1 MGCSDKRKVPIWS
14 RERSIVALYVCRFQA
29 MRFPQDPQPLELES
43 GEKRRERQ
51 QQEQELANTIA
62 EEEGDDF

>member
-1 MGCSDKRKVPIWS
+1 MEWS
-14 RERSIVALYVCRFQA
+14 RTHSGVYVCRCQA